1 MAINGHKWPFDL
13 WRCYIFGQFDGAYRR
28 PMDAIFCGAGTA
40 FGVHASDEI
49 ACRPC
54 LLFFME
60 VIAYT
65 RLGHELS
72 KEGGNVVE
80 VVDDKEDG
88 EADGETEDDG
98 ESNEEL
104 SKMI

>member
-1 MAINGHKWPFDL
+1 
-13 WRCYIFGQFDGAYRR
+13 
-28 PMDAIFCGAGTA
+28 
-40 FGVHASDEI
+40 
-49 ACRPC
+49 
-54 LLFFME
+54 ME

-98 ESNEEL
+98 ESKEEL
-104 SKMI
+104 PKMIWPPALLGFTWILRGHWNVFLRLP

>member
-1 MAINGHKWPFDL
+1 MSSLF
-13 WRCYIFGQFDGAYRR
+13 
-28 PMDAIFCGAGTA
+28 T
-40 FGVHASDEI
+40 
-49 ACRPC
+49 
-54 LLFFME
+54 FFME
-60 VIAYT
+60 GIAYT

-104 SKMI
+104 PKMI

>member
-1 MAINGHKWPFDL
+1 
-13 WRCYIFGQFDGAYRR
+13 
-28 PMDAIFCGAGTA
+28 
-40 FGVHASDEI
+40 
-49 ACRPC
+49 
-54 LLFFME
+54 ME
-60 VIAYT
+60 GIAYT

-88 EADGETEDDG
+88 EADGEAEDDG

-104 SKMI
+104 PKMI

>member
-1 MAINGHKWPFDL
+1 MERTVVLWTPFFVVQVL
-13 WRCYIFGQFDGAYRR
+13 RLVFISQMRLHVVLVY
-28 PMDAIFCGAGTA
+28 
-40 FGVHASDEI
+40 
-49 ACRPC
+49 
-54 LLFFME
+54 FFHGGNC
-60 VIAYT
+60 IYT

-88 EADGETEDDG
+88 EADGETEDNG

-104 SKMI
+104 PKMI

>member
-1 MAINGHKWPFDL
+1 
-13 WRCYIFGQFDGAYRR
+13 
-28 PMDAIFCGAGTA
+28 MDAIFCGAGTA
-40 FGVHASDEI
+40 FGVHQSDAI
-49 ACRPC
+49 ACRPS
-54 LLFFME
+54 LLFFHGGNC
-60 VIAYT
+60 IYT

-98 ESNEEL
+98 ESNQEL
-104 SKMI
+104 PKMI

>member
-1 MAINGHKWPFDL
+1 MRLVFISQMRLHVVL
-13 WRCYIFGQFDGAYRR
+13 VY
-28 PMDAIFCGAGTA
+28 
-40 FGVHASDEI
+40 
-49 ACRPC
+49 
-54 LLFFME
+54 FFSW
-60 VIAYT
+60 IAYT

-88 EADGETEDDG
+88 EADGEAEDDG

-104 SKMI
+104 PKMI

>member
-1 MAINGHKWPFDL
+1 
-13 WRCYIFGQFDGAYRR
+13 
-28 PMDAIFCGAGTA
+28 
-40 FGVHASDEI
+40 
-49 ACRPC
+49 
-54 LLFFME
+54 ME
-60 VIAYT
+60 GIAYT

-98 ESNEEL
+98 ESNQEL
-104 SKMI
+104 PKMI